1 MTVTELTKDVQF
13 TVDGR
18 GHITAIV
25 LTPEVR
31 QRIVTALE
39 DSEDRQLI
47 AEMQSHMASGPLKAG
62 ALRFEDVVNEW

>member
-1 MTVTELTKDVQF
+1 MTVTELTKNVQF
-13 TVDGR
+13 TIDGS

-25 LTPEVR
+25 LTPEVW

-47 AEMQSHMASGPLKAG
+47 ADLQSRLALGPLNSG
-62 ALRFEDVVNEW
+62 ALRLDDVFDQW